1 MGIIC
6 LKTFVMGAT
15 KQTILLSACL
25 LGLAAA
31 ASSSGEQDQSQGRA
45 IFSNYTSG
53 LLKLTTVNSTTYGL
67 ISLIVGGAALAIA
80 FGYLLTVSPSLE
92 SQFQSQYRA
101 FTEDPTIRRQFGD
114 LDLLGLSPRPS
125 KSTKILMMKKMMNN
139 NSKYHICC

>member
-6 LKTFVMGAT
+6 LKTFIMGAT

-31 ASSSGEQDQSQGRA
+31 ASSSGEQEQSQGRA

-80 FGYLLTVSPSLE
+80 FGYLITVSPTFQ
-92 SQFQSQYRA
+92 SQFQSHYRS
-101 FTEDPTIRRQFGD
+101 FNDEPSTNLRTLLGGD
-114 LDLLGLSPRPS
+114 LDILGLV
-125 KSTKILMMKKMMNN
+125 TKGIKVYKAINEDEED
-139 NSKYHICC
+139 

>member
-6 LKTFVMGAT
+6 LKTFIMGAT
-15 KQTILLSACL
+15 KQTTLLSACL

-45 IFSNYTSG
+45 IFSNYTSV
-53 LLKLTTVNSTTYGL
+53 LKLTTVNSTTYGL

-114 LDLLGLSPRPS
+114 LDLLGLVS
-125 KSTKILMMKKMMNN
+125 KAIKIYKNIN
-139 NSKYHICC
+139 DEEDDE